1 MKSTLSRHTQLL
13 LDAQSGTTRTA
24 ALAWTY
30 DRDVPFSSLRA
41 RIERLPAPSVG
52 LQRGFAFAVVA
63 TQALIAVTGSVVRV
77 TGSGLGCPTWPECV
91 PGSMVPVEH
100 REFATLNQW
109 IEYGNRLF
117 TGIVGIIAL
126 ACFVLAWLAKPR
138 RTRYVRLAAA
148 MPLGVVVQAVIGG
161 ITVRM
166 DLLWWTV
173 AVHLLAS
180 TIMVWLAVMLV
191 HEVDPRPAQ
200 AAPAGVRGLLII
212 QTGVLACLL
221 IAGTLVTGAGPH
233 AGNPQTPRLRIP
245 VDTLAHAHAA
255 FLFVFVGMLL
265 ALGVLLWVG
274 GSPRALRVR
283 YGVLAGVTLGQ
294 GTLGFVQYWTGVP
307 EMLVS
312 LHVLGAMTV
321 IIATASLWCASRGRK
336 DTVGG
341 ARDSGQADGRPG
353 SNGVRRD
360 PAGLAGAR

>member
-1 MKSTLSRHTQLL
+1 M
-13 LDAQSGTTRTA
+13 
-24 ALAWTY
+24 
-30 DRDVPFSSLRA
+30 LRA
-41 RIERLPAPSVG
+41 RIERLPNPSVP
-52 LQRGFAFAVVA
+52 LQRGFAVAVVA

-100 REFATLNQW
+100 REFATLHQW

-126 ACFVLAWLAKPR
+126 ACFVLAWLARPR

-148 MPLGVVVQAVIGG
+148 MPLGVLVQAIIGG

-173 AVHLLAS
+173 AVHLLVS

-191 HEVDPRPAQ
+191 HEVDPRPA
-200 AAPAGVRGLLII
+200 AAGPAPLRGLLVL
-212 QTGVLACLL
+212 QTGVLACVL

-233 AGNPQTPRLRIP
+233 AGDPQTPRLDLP
-245 VDTLAHAHAA
+245 VETLVHVHAA

-265 ALGVLLWVG
+265 GLGVLLWVG
-274 GSPRALRVR
+274 GAPRSLRVR

-294 GTLGFVQYWTGVP
+294 GTLGLVQYWTGVP

-312 LHVLGAMTV
+312 LHVLGAMAV
-321 IIATASLWCASRGRK
+321 IIATASMWCASRGRK
-336 DTVGG
+336 GTAGG
-341 ARDSGQADGRPG
+341 ARDSGEADGRPG
-353 SNGVRRD
+353 STGVQRD
-360 PAGLAGAR
+360 RAGLAGVG